1 MWMQDDFKVDG
12 EMWPKIWQY
21 YGEGPDWNI
30 ERPLCMAALDAWRA
44 RILAKPTQ
52 GKAAIVNELSNNNN
66 VFNGFGRHLANDF
79 CFELVIFP
87 GMPAIELCRDD
98 SLFGDL
104 RARIGPYMDQW
115 ASAEYLT
122 RCSIEPN
129 TNNPLSFNTWSN
141 EVYYS
146 MYIKVFRKSCNARI
160 LPALYNKYV
169 ERGLLDPKHTIGKSY
184 QAAPD
189 VFCTHSWKQLAVYW
203 IKDIKGYTVIRAKPP
218 ASWPGAK
225 CEKKPA
231 VDIREAGYST
241 TIGVAEFHELKMNK
255 PNPITAVDAAKK
267 RRGRPPKTRTGKA
280 GKPRKEP
287 TTEVLTGRLKKRT
300 HVLAVKARADAGL
313 TTKAISKSKPVQEQ
327 ANSDVINAEKEN
339 VDIDGGRVM
348 RSHSN
353 KGQTAHCCRRNRHR

>member
-1 MWMQDDFKVDG
+1 MIRFTPEDFSEIISHCAPGPNKDTVKASRLRRFVAQDRFIDPATSPTQKRGLTITMALVCDDCVWVVMDFSRLIRFHVTSRSHMWTQDDFKVDS
-12 EMWPKIWQY
+12 ETWPKIWQY

-79 CFELVIFP
+79 CFELAIFP
-87 GMPAIELCRDD
+87 GMPANELCHDD

-104 RARIGPYMDQW
+104 CACIGPYMDQW

-160 LPALYNKYV
+160 LPALYNKYA
-169 ERGLLDPKHTIGKSY
+169 ERGLLDPKHTIGTLAGRLVCFSDNKLMGASIRKIVPGSPGCVLHP
-184 QAAPD
+184 QLETVSRVLD
-189 VFCTHSWKQLAVYW
+189 QGHQRLHS
-203 IKDIKGYTVIRAKPP
+203 
-218 ASWPGAK
+218 
-225 CEKKPA
+225 
-231 VDIREAGYST
+231 
-241 TIGVAEFHELKMNK
+241 H
-255 PNPITAVDAAKK
+255 
-267 RRGRPPKTRTGKA
+267 
-280 GKPRKEP
+280 PRKASRIMAWC
-287 TTEVLTGRLKKRT
+287 EV
-300 HVLAVKARADAGL
+300 
-313 TTKAISKSKPVQEQ
+313 Q
-327 ANSDVINAEKEN
+327 
-339 VDIDGGRVM
+339 
-348 RSHSN
+348 
-353 KGQTAHCCRRNRHR
+353 KGM